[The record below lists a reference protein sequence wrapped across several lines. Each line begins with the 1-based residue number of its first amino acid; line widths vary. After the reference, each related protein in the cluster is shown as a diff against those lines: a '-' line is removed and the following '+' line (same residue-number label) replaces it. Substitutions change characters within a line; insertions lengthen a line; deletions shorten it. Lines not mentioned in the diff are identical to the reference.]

1 MLNIFRELKYPKWF
15 TQNIY
20 SDTLTILLNG
30 QFRISALGRIIFTKI
45 NKRTGFFTM
54 YKRHSSKFFCEK
66 CRRILIVIR
75 LFLALFECSST
86 GSIWLLPPQFFKK
99 LVAASTEVLKKSQI
113 FQKCAKCT
121 LIWVSNYEIYF

>member
-86 GSIWLLPPQFFKK
+86 GSIWLLPPQFF
-99 LVAASTEVLKKSQI
+99 LNWLLLVLKYLKR
-113 FQKCAKCT
+113 AKFSKNVPNVRK
-121 LIWVSNYEIYF
+121 I